1 MHRALKIRIATGLI
15 AVLGAAPLLAEN
27 LLKKKKADPQQLR
40 ADYINHLQMQPAA
53 SPEGHALGSLWLASG
68 GLTEL
73 ASDNKAHNINDIL
86 TILISVQTTATQTG
100 NLTSQRNFQTASA
113 ITGLPGGIPTHG
125 VNPLLN
131 AQSATTLKG
140 QGQTAAN
147 TVLQTSLTAQVIAV
161 LANGNLVVEA
171 QRKVF
176 MNNQHEDLIVRG
188 VVRVSDIGPNNVV
201 LSAALSNLE
210 VEIKGKGIV
219 SDSTRPPNPL
229 TRAVLWLFGF

>member
-40 ADYINHLQMQPAA
+40 ADYLKNLQMQPAA
-53 SPEGHALGSLWLASG
+53 PQEGHALGSLWLASG

-100 NLTSQRNFQTASA
+100 NLTSQRTFQTASA

>member
-1 MHRALKIRIATGLI
+1 MHRAVRIQVAVVLI
-15 AVLGAAPLLAEN
+15 AMLGASPLLAN
-27 LLKKKKADPQQLR
+27 SLLKKKKADPLQLR
-40 ADYINHLQMQPAA
+40 ADYIKNLQMQPAA
-53 SPEGHALGSLWLASG
+53 PHEGPALGSLWLASG

-73 ASDNKAHNINDIL
+73 GSDNKAHNINDIL

-100 NLTSQRNFQTASA
+100 NLTSARTFQTASG

-147 TVLQTSLTAQVIAV
+147 TVLQTSLTAQVISV

-188 VVRVSDIGPNNVV
+188 VVRVSDIGPNNIV
-201 LSAALSNLE
+201 LSAALGNLE

-229 TRAVLWLFGF
+229 TKAVLWLFGF

>member
-27 LLKKKKADPQQLR
+27 LLKKKNADPQQLR
-40 ADYINHLQMQPAA
+40 ADYLKNLQMQPAA
-53 SPEGHALGSLWLASG
+53 PQEGPALGSLWLASG

-100 NLTSQRNFQTASA
+100 NLTSQRTFQTASA